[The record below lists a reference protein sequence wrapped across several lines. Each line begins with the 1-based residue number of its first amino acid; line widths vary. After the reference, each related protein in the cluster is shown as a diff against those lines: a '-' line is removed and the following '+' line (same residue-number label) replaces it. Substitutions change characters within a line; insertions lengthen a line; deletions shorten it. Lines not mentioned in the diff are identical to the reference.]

1 MSSRILL
8 WASLLTYV
16 KGIRAECMT
25 RYPGGEGICTT
36 SIHPSWHRTGILKG
50 AEKSLEKYGI
60 IPDPPSAVSDI
71 VIEQV
76 LKARS
81 GRICVPKHVEG
92 QMGLRN
98 YP

>member
-1 MSSRILL
+1 
-8 WASLLTYV
+8 
-16 KGIRAECMT
+16 MT

-60 IPDPPSAVSDI
+60 IPDPPTAVSN
-71 VIEQV
+71 VIIDQV
-76 LKARS
+76 LSARS

-92 QMGLRN
+92 QMALRG